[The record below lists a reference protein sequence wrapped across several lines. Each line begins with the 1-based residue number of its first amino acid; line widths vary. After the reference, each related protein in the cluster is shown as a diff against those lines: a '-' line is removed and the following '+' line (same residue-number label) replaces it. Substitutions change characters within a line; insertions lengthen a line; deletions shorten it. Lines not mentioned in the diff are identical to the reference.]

1 MSTQSPKGRWVYS
14 WEFKKYFFIDEQNRI
29 IDPEV
34 AQLQK
39 PANLPHVLT
48 PTSIQRTVA
57 PAPNQRNV
65 VQRNVAPAPNQRSA
79 APAVQRNV
87 APAPT
92 RRTVSPA
99 QVQRNAAPAPR
110 PVPQQRR
117 NVVPAPAVRSVPQQ
131 RNVAPAVQKQTTV
144 IPAPANFAQRLA
156 APTTRVQRTTPRS
169 QPRCNRSAS
178 VSSSGS
184 TRSASSRRSAST
196 KKTERYQKVVLRRQ
210 AVLRRGPSLNTR
222 VVENID
228 QNTEVWIDSQSVL
241 SIWYNDN
248 LRKRVKIIDPE
259 NGKKKGWVTV
269 ETEKGKLYRKSTAPG
284 SIDFSH
290 WYYKY
295 L

>member
-1 MSTQSPKGRWVYS
+1 MMSTQSPKGRWVYS

-39 PANLPHVLT
+39 PANLPNVLT
-48 PTSIQRTVA
+48 PISIQRTVA
-57 PAPNQRNV
+57 PAAPIQRNE
-65 VQRNVAPAPNQRSA
+65 VQRNVAPAPNQRI
-79 APAVQRNV
+79 V

-99 QVQRNAAPAPR
+99 QIQRNVAPAPR

-117 NVVPAPAVRSVPQQ
+117 NVAPAPVPQQ
-131 RNVAPAVQKQTTV
+131 RNVAPAVQRQTTV

-156 APTTRVQRTTPRS
+156 APTTRVQRTTPRA
-169 QPRCNRSAS
+169 QPRRNRSAS

-184 TRSASSRRSAST
+184 SRSARSTSSRRSASA

-222 VVENID
+222 VVENLD

-248 LRKRVKIIDPE
+248 LRKRVKIIDPK

-269 ETEKGKLYRKSTAPG
+269 ETENGKLYRKSTTPG
-284 SIDFSH
+284 TIDFSY
-290 WYYKY
+290 WYY
-295 L
+295 